1 MMLLSDNVDQ
11 YAELPATGSKGKY
24 KAERDLI
31 GFDLETNRL
40 IFFGAE
46 AEIEEVKIR
55 SSLLHR
61 YPKITWTSNLQ
72 DAHFYIVKKWLID
85 YITENNKIFSL
96 KSEFLPYVVKKQF
109 SSFQKSPI
117 KAQEEQS
124 NKKDRLKMFDYMKTD
139 QLTRLVNKLSMNKKE
154 NEHLSCYC
162 FVQTDGFCF
171 RANNLTIFAEANR
184 QIMGKIMPHYQRERT
199 ISLSGKS
206 NQVKIKFIKSMEILK
221 RD

>member
-1 MMLLSDNVDQ
+1 MTLLSDNVDQ

-40 IFFGAE
+40 LFFGAE

-55 SSLLHR
+55 SSLIRR
-61 YPKITWTSNLQ
+61 YPKITWTTNLQ

-85 YITENNKIFSL
+85 YIIDNNKIFSL

-109 SSFQKSPI
+109 SSFQKNVRAVKEEKI
-117 KAQEEQS
+117 NNQKA
-124 NKKDRLKMFDYMKTD
+124 RLKIFDYMKTD
-139 QLTRLVNKLSMNKKE
+139 ELTRLVNKLSMNKKE
-154 NEHLSCYC
+154 NELLSCYC
-162 FVQTDGFCF
+162 FVQADGFCF
-171 RANNLTIFAEANR
+171 RTNNLTIFAEANR

-199 ISLSGKS
+199 ISLSGKQ
-206 NQVKIKFIKSMEILK
+206 NQVKKLIIYSHLLN
-221 RD
+221 